1 MACTKRILWYQTNL
15 LSILVLVDF
24 GYSISSSTSGSFTNS
39 LCTFPPKPLGGN
51 FKVLK
56 LYPRKSV
63 KYFCDPGFHLWGQE
77 IVECNPDQGWP
88 NNDKSTSSSSV
99 CLVDSALNKLAY
111 SSSSGKSAIIPL
123 KRKKYSRHA
132 GNKKKFLAFFSPQK

>member
-24 GYSISSSTSGSFTNS
+24 GYSISSSTSGSFSNS

-88 NNDKSTSSSSV
+88 NNDKKSSSSV

-123 KRKKYSRHA
+123 KRKKYSRHS
-132 GNKKKFLAFFSPQK
+132 GNKKSF